1 MVPIDLVTCP
11 SCGASNAASRP
22 RCGRCDAALRAAEP
36 VEEVVDRSVPPALP
50 LPPDPHVPA
59 PRRPRRRGPVLVTV
73 GGVLAG
79 ALVGTLL
86 ATGVIPTGSSDAA
99 ILFDP
104 LAYPDEPATVQP
116 ATAGATSTGEPAGVR
131 TFGPEH
137 TADADVAT
145 AWIATV
151 LDEVPR
157 LQHRFLEPVW
167 IERIEIAAGDQLDGD
182 TWSASGRPVRVDIDV
197 SSDVRIQATLLDQP
211 GFQELL
217 LPVPVLTDEVNL
229 RFLQAA
235 GGDAP
240 AVSEIRYVGH
250 LADDEDRSAYRAR

>member
-1 MVPIDLVTCP
+1 M
-11 SCGASNAASRP
+11 
-22 RCGRCDAALRAAEP
+22 
-36 VEEVVDRSVPPALP
+36 
-50 LPPDPHVPA
+50 
-59 PRRPRRRGPVLVTV
+59 
-73 GGVLAG
+73 
-79 ALVGTLL
+79 
-86 ATGVIPTGSSDAA
+86 
-99 ILFDP
+99 
-104 LAYPDEPATVQP
+104 
-116 ATAGATSTGEPAGVR
+116 
-131 TFGPEH
+131 
-137 TADADVAT
+137 
-145 AWIATV
+145 
-151 LDEVPR
+151 
-157 LQHRFLEPVW
+157 
-167 IERIEIAAGDQLDGD
+167 DGD